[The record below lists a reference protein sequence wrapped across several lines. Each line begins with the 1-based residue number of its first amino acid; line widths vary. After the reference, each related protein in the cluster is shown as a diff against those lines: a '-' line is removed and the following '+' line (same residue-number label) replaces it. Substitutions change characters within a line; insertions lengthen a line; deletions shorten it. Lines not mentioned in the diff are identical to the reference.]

1 MRQRRAGRS
10 QTPGRRRLGQLNRA
24 IEMTLP
30 EIFVGDLVELQ
41 RACVREV
48 EDAVRTAI
56 ATRGRALAALPGG
69 SVAQAFFPALAESAA
84 DWTRT
89 EVFWI
94 DERAVPPRHPDS
106 NYGLA
111 ASLLLLPAGVP
122 EPRIHRLPA
131 ELPDL
136 EQAARRASDE
146 LKSIAG
152 DPPML
157 DLVLAGVGEDGHV
170 ASIFCSDVR
179 HAARRGVRSGGARL
193 RRAQTSRVPA
203 HHDAAGVE
211 LCPPRHRRG
220 LRPIESRRRSRRDSA
235 VRRRDAGGRASAPY
249 GASAVAAR
257 SRCRRVVIT

>member
-1 MRQRRAGRS
+1 MQ
-10 QTPGRRRLGQLNRA
+10 P
-24 IEMTLP
+24 P

-69 SVAQAFFPALAESAA
+69 SVAQAFFPVLAESAA

-111 ASLLLLPAGVP
+111 ASLLLIPAGVP
-122 EPRIHRLPA
+122 EPRIHRLPG

-136 EQAARRASDE
+136 DQAARRASDE

-157 DLVLAGVGEDGHV
+157 DLVLAGVGEDGHI
-170 ASIFCSDVR
+170 ASIFGTDVGTR
-179 HAARRGVRSGGARL
+179 LAAPPGPVVPVYDAPKRPARRLTMTLPVLISARRVIVAAFGRSKAGVVRDAIRQSGAATPVAELL
-193 RRAQTSRVPA
+193 RRTARPQMLLDR
-203 HHDAAGVE
+203 DAAE
-211 LCPPRHRRG
+211 L
-220 LRPIESRRRSRRDSA
+220 LS
-235 VRRRDAGGRASAPY
+235 
-249 GASAVAAR
+249 
-257 SRCRRVVIT
+257 